1 MAKLRTERKFACRK
15 MHCHLTLSERSDTN
29 FYTRSTPEGFLPIA
43 TILVAVFVLQADFHS
58 MPSPIL
64 IVITPAAIS
73 IRSVIIWSHAPTATY
88 RPAIRVHHLSF
99 HPVHHSPHVV
109 VAHASHSVAVA
120 WTRSPTGTDLT
131 VLSSISIFLT
141 RLVRL
146 LGAPLRLHG
155 NSLGLAWTSRL
166 HLVLAE

>member
-1 MAKLRTERKFACRK
+1 VLWRPG
-15 MHCHLTLSERSDTN
+15 
-29 FYTRSTPEGFLPIA
+29 STPEGFLPIA
-43 TILVAVFVLQADFHS
+43 TILVAVFVLQTDFHS

-88 RPAIRVHHLSF
+88 RALPIHIAF

-109 VAHASHSVAVA
+109 MAHASHSVAVA
-120 WTRSPTGTDLT
+120 WTRAPTGTDLT

-146 LGAPLRLHG
+146 LGAALRLHG
-155 NSLGLAWTSRL
+155 NGLGLAGTSRL
-166 HLVLAE
+166 PLVLAE